1 MVSCFPIP
9 EDAGIIFQ
17 IQISGRWITQQDRM
31 WWEGEEVA
39 LHIFSVLH
47 CLDIVHNCPTLEH
60 QVNFEISFTYSL
72 DTIKAEQFT
81 VEYTWVIF
89 FRCIVQIQAPTMME
103 PQDDQIVSPPTVL
116 MHPPSLTVSGINDLI
131 IVLLWAALKYYLPNT
146 SSRII
151 EQMYEKR
158 TNIQIY

>member
-1 MVSCFPIP
+1 
-9 EDAGIIFQ
+9 
-17 IQISGRWITQQDRM
+17 
-31 WWEGEEVA
+31 
-39 LHIFSVLH
+39 
-47 CLDIVHNCPTLEH
+47 
-60 QVNFEISFTYSL
+60 
-72 DTIKAEQFT
+72 
-81 VEYTWVIF
+81 
-89 FRCIVQIQAPTMME
+89 MME